1 MARHNAVWWRKLV
14 KEVSRGGALKAVA
27 ERHGVQAGTL
37 RWWRTEFNRRGRE
50 GSVEQAK
57 FLPVVVASVRA
68 KGLEPLGADEGAVDV
83 VVELGAARISLR
95 GGVTAAHVEAIV
107 RGLGGRC

>member
-1 MARHNAVWWRKLV
+1 MAQ
-14 KEVSRGGALKAVA
+14 
-27 ERHGVQAGTL
+27 RHGVKPGTL
-37 RWWRTEFNRRGRE
+37 RWWRTEFKRRGRE
-50 GSVEQAK
+50 GGREAAT
-57 FLPVVVASVRA
+57 FLPVVVATRHATEFEARA
-68 KGLEPLGADEGAVDV
+68 ADGAAVDV